1 MSQDFYLT
9 LSSNASER
17 FYPDNTLTHFFNK
30 LPETIDLRHPRDWEV
45 GLAECWYPYNWF
57 NLQDGEGE
65 LELFREVQEEGD
77 AVQVFRQKKKIHA
90 GYYTSPQGFVNKLN
104 RVVTSA
110 GPRFKKNKSNF
121 PTVRCRKK
129 LS

>member
-45 GLAECWYPYNWF
+45 GLAECRYPYNWF

-77 AVQVFRQKKKIHA
+77 AVQVFRQEKDSRWVLHITTRIRQQTEQSRHK
-90 GYYTSPQGFVNKLN
+90 
-104 RVVTSA
+104 
-110 GPRFKKNKSNF
+110 
-121 PTVRCRKK
+121 CRAPF
-129 LS
+129 